1 MNSLLLLQLHQFLP
15 LLSELMMLCDGGSHI
30 GVPVVGSHL
39 DRPLTLEVLQLEIHA
54 QLHQIDRHVALV
66 APGCPVERGSLQS
79 VLMVQLS
86 TVLVQKFDALLET
99 VESSIGDS

>member
-1 MNSLLLLQLHQFLP
+1 
-15 LLSELMMLCDGGSHI
+15 MMLRDGGSHI
-30 GVPVVGSHL
+30 GVPVVGGHL

-66 APGCPVERGSLQS
+66 APGCPMKRGSLQS

-86 TVLVQKFDALLET
+86 TILVQKFYTLLET
-99 VESSIGDS
+99 VEIGIGDS